1 MSKDMI
7 SMNSGRPQNSDCRRE
22 EVNLDS
28 IFETDY
34 RESQSEHT
42 QRIPFSYFIKNEF
55 CLFFL
60 VLLHGLV

>member
-34 RESQSEHT
+34 RESHSEHT
-42 QRIPFSYFIKNEF
+42 QRIPFS
-55 CLFFL
+55 
-60 VLLHGLV
+60 